1 MPSRVHS
8 PCEVWSR
15 APAKRETI
23 PQKETKARLNII
35 TQTNDGFVI
44 AEKDLQ
50 IRGPGEF
57 LGTRLSGLPDMIIA
71 DLVSDS
77 KTLEEARSEAIK
89 FVKEHNIDDYPLL
102 KNAKGLNFD
111 GDIFNS

>member
-1 MPSRVHS
+1 M
-8 PCEVWSR
+8 
-15 APAKRETI
+15 
-23 PQKETKARLNII
+23 

-57 LGTRLSGLPDMIIA
+57 LGTRQSGLPDMIIA
-71 DLVSDS
+71 DLVADS
-77 KTLEEARSEAIK
+77 KILELARAEAINFAK
-89 FVKEHNIDDYPLL
+89 NYNIKDYPLL
-102 KNAKGLNFD
+102 ETSKGLNFD